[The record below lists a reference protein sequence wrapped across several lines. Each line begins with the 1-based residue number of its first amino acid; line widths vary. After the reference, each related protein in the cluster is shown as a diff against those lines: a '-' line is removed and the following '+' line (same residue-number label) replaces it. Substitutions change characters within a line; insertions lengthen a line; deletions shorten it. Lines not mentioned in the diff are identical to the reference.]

1 MNLDDNDVDDVVNN
15 NQQLCEFPTIPTQV
29 SLDTHQR
36 FSEYLQSK
44 YGDEKDIFL
53 NKHKELDYVFTLGIE
68 KAKEKLQ
75 FEIYPLLF
83 EGKPPRA
90 DVMKKLVTIA
100 KEFQSYPDYPIIKSM
115 TITNIIDRVMD
126 SKDKRTKRKYHKCIE
141 KYVGEPK
148 ELGKTDV
155 SGFIERIPNEFLNTT
170 SSTSSFI
177 EGDLDNE
184 L

>member
-1 MNLDDNDVDDVVNN
+1 MNIDDDVDVAN
-15 NQQLCEFPTIPTQV
+15 NQQLYEFPTIPAQF
-29 SLDTHQR
+29 SLDIYKQFT
-36 FSEYLQSK
+36 EYLVSK
-44 YGDEKDIFL
+44 YEDDIEKT
-53 NKHKELDYVFTLGIE
+53 NHNRQKELDYVYSLGTE
-68 KAKEKLQ
+68 KAKKESE
-75 FEIYPLLF
+75 FERYPILF

-155 SGFIERIPNEFLNTT
+155 SGFIERIPNEFLKTS

-177 EGDLDNE
+177 EGSLDNE